1 MQSYYYT
8 ATTLHICLPG
18 GRGYI
23 STVFPLINALPPLRT
38 LMGDNFREREVQNSL
53 SALEPHSMDSL
64 GH

>member
-23 STVFPLINALPPLRT
+23 STVFPLINALPPLWT
-38 LMGDNFREREVQNSL
+38 VMGDNFRERGIAYPTTYQGSG
-53 SALEPHSMDSL
+53 ALL
-64 GH
+64 